1 MDERKMQGAQQ
12 RFRTTGIMGWP
23 VWHSRSPLLHG
34 HWLARYGLPG
44 AYIPLPVAPEA
55 LPHAL
60 AGLAALGFAG
70 CNVTIPH
77 KVAVIPHL
85 HHVDPMARAMGAVN
99 TIVVGADG
107 QLSGYNNDGYGYIQC
122 LLDAFPDWRADAG
135 PVAVIGAGGA
145 ARAVVVSLAERGAR
159 EIRVVNRSA
168 DKAQALARELGGP
181 VKAFAW
187 ESRHGVLDGA
197 SLLVNTTSQGMKGQ
211 PALELSLD
219 QLPRHA
225 MVSDVVYTPLE
236 TPLLAAA
243 RARGHAT
250 VNGMGMLLNQAR
262 PAFEAWFGV
271 RPEITDELRA
281 LMSAGL

>member
-1 MDERKMQGAQQ
+1 MTQVLTTKPG
-12 RFRTTGIMGWP
+12 FRTAGIMGWP
-23 VWHSRSPLLHG
+23 VSHSRSPLLHG
-34 HWLARYGLPG
+34 HWLAKYELPG
-44 AYIPLPVAPEA
+44 AYIPLPVAPDA
-55 LPHAL
+55 LPQAL
-60 AGLAALGFAG
+60 QGLVALGFAG

-85 HHVDPMARAMGAVN
+85 HYVDPMARKMGAVN

-107 QLSGYNNDGYGYIQC
+107 QLSGYNNDGYGYIQG

-135 PVAVIGAGGA
+135 PVVVIGAGGA

-159 EIRVVNRSA
+159 EIRLINRSL
-168 DKAQALARELGGP
+168 DKAQALAQEVGAP
-181 VKAFAW
+181 VTAYPW
-187 ESRHGVLDGA
+187 ERRHDALEGA
-197 SLLVNTTSQGMKGQ
+197 ALLVNATNQGMKGQ
-211 PALELSLD
+211 PALDVSLD
-219 QLPRHA
+219 PLPRHCL
-225 MVSDVVYTPLE
+225 VSDVIYTPQE

-271 RPEITDELRA
+271 RPEITPELRA